1 MNTFTM
7 NIAIT
12 ISHAYVPYAYTLLLS
27 LPAHDSAMFQV
38 YVLHRDLT
46 DDDCNVLSSL
56 SKLYDIHV
64 HFICVPVSFSEA
76 FTDTSAPAETCFR
89 LCLPALLPDTLDRI
103 LYLEADMIATA
114 SLMPLYTLDFA
125 GKKSGMH
132 YRCVRKYFRQC
143 SALKS
148 PSSA

>member
-1 MNTFTM
+1 
-7 NIAIT
+7 
-12 ISHAYVPYAYTLLLS
+12 
-27 LPAHDSAMFQV
+27 MF
-38 YVLHRDLT
+38 
-46 DDDCNVLSSL
+46 SSL

-132 YRCVRKYFRQC
+132 HRCVRKYFRQC